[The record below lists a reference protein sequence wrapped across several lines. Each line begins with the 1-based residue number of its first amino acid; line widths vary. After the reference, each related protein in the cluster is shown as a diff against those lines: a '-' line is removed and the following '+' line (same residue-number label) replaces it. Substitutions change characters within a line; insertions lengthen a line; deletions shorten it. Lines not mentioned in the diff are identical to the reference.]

1 MAVARARGAAPPRAV
16 CVAPGGGIQPRSV
29 SAPYLDVL
37 GLAAMTGGDGRGRC
51 TLAFDARTANRGG
64 TLHGGVT
71 ASMALV
77 AAELALGADAV
88 PVDLALAYLAPGSAA
103 DVAAEAAVLRRGSEL
118 AHVDVTVAA
127 GGRAV
132 ARALAVLRVGPAV
145 HVPPATVPPAAA
157 PPEPLAP
164 GIGSPSPFSQRLR
177 VVVVR
182 RDAAYGVALLPWSP
196 DLADARGAVHA
207 GALASLVDTAAGA
220 AAWAVVGFDRRG
232 RAATVNMH
240 LTLHAPARDEDV
252 VGEAHAIAAHDG
264 LFTTAV
270 RLFGRRTGAVVG
282 SGSAIY
288 RISLPA

>member
-1 MAVARARGAAPPRAV
+1 M
-16 CVAPGGGIQPRSV
+16 SV
-29 SAPYLDVL
+29 PYLDVL
-37 GLAAMTGGDGRGRC
+37 GLAATAGGAGRSRC

-71 ASMALV
+71 ASLVFV
-77 AAELALGADAV
+77 AAGLALDADAA

-103 DVAAEAAVLRRGSEL
+103 DVTADATVLRRGSEL
-118 AHVDVTVAA
+118 AHVEVAVAA
-127 GGRAV
+127 GGRPV
-132 ARALAVLRVGPAV
+132 ARALTVQRVGPAV
-145 HVPPATVPPAAA
+145 HVPAATVPPAVV

-164 GIGSPSPFSQRLR
+164 GIGSPSPFSQRLGI
-177 VVVVR
+177 VVVR
-182 RDAAYGVALLPWSP
+182 RDVASGVALLPWSP
-196 DLADARGAVHA
+196 DLADARGDVHA

-252 VGEAHAIAAHDG
+252 VGEAHAVAAHDG

-270 RLFGRRTGAVVG
+270 RLFGRRTGRVVG

>member
-1 MAVARARGAAPPRAV
+1 M
-16 CVAPGGGIQPRSV
+16 

-51 TLAFDARTANRGG
+51 TLAFDARTANRAG

-71 ASMALV
+71 ASLALV
-77 AAELALGADAV
+77 AAELALGAEAV

-103 DVAAEAAVLRRGSEL
+103 DVAADATVLRRGSEL

-132 ARALAVLRVGPAV
+132 ARALTVLRVGPAV
-145 HVPPATVPPAAA
+145 HVPAATVPAAPVPPEPV

-164 GIGSPSPFSQRLR
+164 GIGSPSPFSQRLGI
-177 VVVVR
+177 VVVR

-196 DLADARGAVHA
+196 DLADARGTVHA

-240 LTLHAPARDEDV
+240 LTLHAPAHGEDV